1 MSSRPTHTIPSV
13 AAGDATR
20 RARPGDAVL
29 RIRLGRARH
38 ARPGRV
44 DERQREA
51 PQTRVGVARSEDERP
66 RDALRERAVHA
77 RDLVRRARGR
87 CAERGELRVLRLCV
101 FAVLE
106 REGGSAGGGGGG
118 SGGR

>member
-1 MSSRPTHTIPSV
+1 MASRPTHTIHLV
-13 AAGDATR
+13 AAGDTTR
-20 RARPGDAVL
+20 RARPSDPVL
-29 RIRLGRARH
+29 CIRLGRARH
-38 ARPGRV
+38 ARPCRV

-51 PQTRVGVARSEDERP
+51 SEARVGVARREDERP

-87 CAERGELRVLRLCV
+87 RVERGELSVLRLCV

-106 REGGSAGGGGGG
+106 RERGASGGG
-118 SGGR
+118 

>member
-20 RARPGDAVL
+20 RSRPGDAVL

-51 PQTRVGVARSEDERP
+51 AEARVGVARREDERP

-87 CAERGELRVLRLCV
+87 CVERGELSVLSLCV

-106 REGGSAGGGGGG
+106 REGGASGRRRRGGGG
-118 SGGR
+118 